1 MPSEYFFNL
10 MNTLL
15 IKLNWIQIRIYAF
28 LHTFYLDT
36 NKNNNTDPITSAA
49 FHYQDLFP
57 HVIAEDRWY

>member
-1 MPSEYFFNL
+1 
-10 MNTLL
+10 MNILL

-28 LHTFYLDT
+28 LHTYYLDT